1 MSLRVILG
9 AVVVAL
15 TVLWLIL
22 APAVSAPAQPPEAL
36 PVGTLTAYSPATPP
50 ALGTAAFLPTLT
62 QAEPVTIV
70 GHERSIGTR

>member
-15 TVLWLIL
+15 IVLWLIL
-22 APAVSAPAQPPEAL
+22 APAVSAPARPPEAL

-50 ALGTAAFLPTLT
+50 TLEMAAFLPTLT
-62 QAEPVTIV
+62 EAEPITIV
-70 GHERSIGTR
+70 RRERSIGTR